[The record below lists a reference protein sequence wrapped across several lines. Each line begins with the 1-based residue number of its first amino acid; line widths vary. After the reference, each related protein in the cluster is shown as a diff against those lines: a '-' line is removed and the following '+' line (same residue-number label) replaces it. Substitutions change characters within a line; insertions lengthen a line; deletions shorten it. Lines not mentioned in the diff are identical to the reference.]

1 MAGLGLPTAAGARR
15 CQSEPPNAESLDSVL
30 ADAYSSRRT
39 TRACQVRDARAAGS
53 AAENAGHDPP
63 DTFSQR
69 EPLTDQR
76 ERRLVLA
83 AQLNPI
89 EVRRQTDVTRQG
101 SRQEREARRELP
113 GRTRCATTGVLPGEG
128 QPRRS
133 GTTSRPPRWKDHHH
147 HQQQQQQQPPPQQQQ
162 RLARVRQYV

>member
-1 MAGLGLPTAAGARR
+1 MIFDN
-15 CQSEPPNAESLDSVL
+15 SFIKSVL
-30 ADAYSSRRT
+30 LCNLPAVSMRRISSFFSVAVIT
-39 TRACQVRDARAAGS
+39 DLYARAAGS
-53 AAENAGHDPP
+53 AAANAGHDPP

-83 AQLNPI
+83 AQLKPI

-133 GTTSRPPRWKDHHH
+133 GTTSRPPRWKDHHQQ
-147 HQQQQQQQPPPQQQQ
+147 QQQQQQQPPQQQQQ